1 MCKIPS
7 RGLIALFLIAAVS
20 ISMIT
25 FNTKATAGQP
35 SQAAITDTE
44 SPILVGY
51 WDLRDRES
59 FFQVTNTTGENHR
72 VHIQVFDVNN
82 GCAEFDYF
90 DTLTPRDTHVYNVAE
105 LDRNNGVEL
114 SAPDLTGGH
123 GIVAITH
130 VDGGDELAPEPVLT
144 GNFRIND
151 NDGYRYSTNLAGVT
165 FAKSISSPLDSSVN
179 FNNVDG
185 SEFADLVVIGLD
197 FDTNPGGVMPVDQ
210 DYNFRLF
217 DDQENPISCPG
228 ATLGCQE
235 GVINVG
241 VNETVTNSRGGPS
254 VCLGSDSTGFL
265 EIETEVANPEAYVI
279 FMGLNNGN
287 GTGSVDSAI
296 FNSPLLVGND
306 V

>member
-1 MCKIPS
+1 MYRIPS
-7 RGLIALFLIAAVS
+7 RGLITLFLIVAVS

-25 FNTKATAGQP
+25 FNTKVNAGFQP
-35 SQAAITDTE
+35 SQAVITDTE
-44 SPILVGY
+44 SSTLVGY

-59 FFQVTNTTGENHR
+59 FFQVTNTTGEDQR
-72 VHIQVFDVNN
+72 VHIQIYDINT

-90 DTLTPRDTHVYNVAE
+90 DTLTPRDTHVYNIGD
-105 LDRNNGVEL
+105 LDRNNGAEL

-123 GIVAITH
+123 GIVAVTH
-130 VDGGDELAPEPVLT
+130 VDGTDAIDTEPVLS

-151 NDGYRYSTNLAGVT
+151 NDGYRYSTNLANVNNGE
-165 FAKSISSPLDSSVN
+165 SISLPLDSSVN
-179 FNNVDG
+179 FNNVDSSG
-185 SEFADLVVIGLD
+185 FADLVIIGLD
-197 FDTNPGGVMPVDQ
+197 FVSNPGGVVPVDQ

-217 DDQENPISCPG
+217 DDQENPISCPE

-241 VNETVTNSRGGPS
+241 VNQTLTNSRGGPS

-265 EIETEVANPEAYVI
+265 EIETEIVNPEAYVI

-287 GTGSVDSAI
+287 GTGSMDSA
-296 FNSPLLVGND
+296 FFDSPSLIVEE
-306 V
+306 